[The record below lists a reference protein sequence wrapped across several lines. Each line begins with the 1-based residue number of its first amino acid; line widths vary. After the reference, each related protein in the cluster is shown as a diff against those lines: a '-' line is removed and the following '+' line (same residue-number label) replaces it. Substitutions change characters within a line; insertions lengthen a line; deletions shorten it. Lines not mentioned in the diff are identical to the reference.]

1 MTEALL
7 YERDRRR
14 PERAAEPGG
23 RELPAPQEETRG
35 DAVDELVQP
44 FATLEK
50 EHREWVECNGAD
62 MGQVEAEV
70 RTLERRLRFRRDP
83 RGSWLGRPRP
93 LLTAIRNG
101 SASRPD
107 PPPANCPWDGLRR
120 QSELRLTR
128 EALGAARR
136 AGRQAQVA
144 YWALRLLTLRL

>member
-1 MTEALL
+1 
-7 YERDRRR
+7 
-14 PERAAEPGG
+14 
-23 RELPAPQEETRG
+23 
-35 DAVDELVQP
+35 
-44 FATLEK
+44 
-50 EHREWVECNGAD
+50 

-144 YWALRLLTLRL
+144 Y